1 MPEVLSSRALNRATL
16 ARQML
21 LARAPVT
28 AADAVS
34 RLAGMQAQLAR
45 PPFVGL
51 WSRVDGFA
59 REHLAMAAERRE
71 VVRATLMR
79 GTIHLVTRD
88 DYARFRPA
96 VQPALTAGMHA
107 ILKDRLAGI
116 DVAALLAAARE
127 VFADTPCTFAR
138 LRERLAERFPSLDE
152 RAMGYAVR
160 MQLPLVQV
168 PRAGQ
173 AWAWPGTADF
183 ALADDWIGEPVA
195 TDGES
200 ETLAL
205 RYFAAFGPATAKD
218 FQTWSYL
225 PDAPAIVAGLRP
237 RLAAFRDEKGREH
250 LDLPTAPRPGEDV
263 PAPVRFLPEYDN
275 LLLAHAERTRL
286 VSDAHRW
293 PPRTWC
299 SPRPSWSRAP
309 SPAPGASSRRD
320 APPRWPSCRS
330 SRSRRPRAPRSR
342 RRASA
347 CSPSSSRSA
356 PPAPSRW
363 APSATDTGT
372 GRGTSVGS
380 ST

>member
-237 RLAAFRDEKGREH
+237 RLAAFRDEKGREY

-286 VSDAHRW
+286 VSDAHRKAMATKNLMQ
-293 PPRTWC
+293 PATFLVEGTVAGTW
-299 SPRPSWSRAP
+299 SVVAK
-309 SPAPGASSRRD
+309 
-320 APPRWPSCRS
+320 
-330 SRSRRPRAPRSR
+330 
-342 RRASA
+342 RRA
-347 CSPSSSRSA
+347 
-356 PPAPSRW
+356 
-363 APSATDTGT
+363 ATLALVPFVKIAKAARAQIEAEGERLLAFVEPECTTGT
-372 GRGTSVGS
+372 VEMGPVRD
-380 ST
+380 